1 MAIFT
6 TKQTFGSRA
15 VAAVV
20 AFAAIGGAAA
30 MVAHAAEKEAAKVP
44 ATGEVAPAFELAEAG
59 GGKRSLAEATK
70 KGTVVVVV
78 LRGNPGYVC
87 PACTAQYGDFVG
99 KAEGFKK
106 AGAEVLFIYPGPA
119 EKLEEHAKS
128 FVRGKEGNLPEHFHV
143 LLDPDYAFTNAYG
156 LRWEGKNETAYPA
169 VFVVN
174 GDGKVA
180 FAAVSKVHGGRTP
193 AADVLKALHS
203 GRGK

>member
-1 MAIFT
+1 MAIFMIRR
-6 TKQTFGSRA
+6 TFASLA
-15 VAAVV
+15 VAAAACAAAGWGA
-20 AFAAIGGAAA
+20 AFAADKASQ
-30 MVAHAAEKEAAKVP
+30 VP
-44 ATGEVAPAFELAEAG
+44 AIGEVAPAFELAEAG
-59 GGKRSLAEATK
+59 GGKKSLESATK
-70 KGTVVVVV
+70 KGPAVVVV

-143 LLDPDYAFTNAYG
+143 LLDPDYGFTNAYG

-174 GDGKVA
+174 GDGKVT

-193 AADVLKALHS
+193 AADVLKALRFA
-203 GRGK
+203 RGK